1 MSRRMDLEAM
11 MSTGIFLV
19 DGNGELTEMR
29 ETPFALEGDFQTLL
43 ARHPN
48 LLAGDQID
56 PQQPRRWLLVDR
68 EVGIAGPEGGGVR
81 WAVDHLFLDQDGM
94 PTLVEVKRASD
105 LRLRREVVG
114 QMLDYAANAAVHWKM
129 EAARALFEER
139 CRKAGA
145 DPDEALADFLGE
157 AADVNRYWAQVAE
170 NLRLGRV
177 RLLFVADEV
186 PPELRRVVEFLNAK
200 MADVEVLAVELRQYA
215 KGDVRT
221 LVPRVYGH
229 SNEAEVAKPPRTRQ
243 WDEESLLADLERR
256 GGTEARETAERI
268 LAWAREKAP
277 DAWWGRGANDGSVYP
292 GLSLQGARRIFF
304 SLWTYGRI
312 EVQFMYLRNHP
323 PFDRPEKLEELRQR
337 LNAISGI
344 AIPEDGLGRRP
355 SFPLQA
361 LAEPESLMAFF
372 GVWEWVIGEMRTG

>member
-1 MSRRMDLEAM
+1 MTA
-11 MSTGIFLV
+11 GIFLI
-19 DGNGELTEMR
+19 DDRGELTEMR
-29 ETPFALEGDFQTLL
+29 ETPFQLEDHFQELL
-43 ARHPN
+43 ARYPN

-56 PQQPRRWLLVDR
+56 PQQPRRWLLVGH
-68 EVGIAGPEGGGVR
+68 EVGIAGSEGGGVR
-81 WAVDHLFLDQDGM
+81 WSVDHLFLDQEGM

-105 LRLRREVVG
+105 PRLRREVVG
-114 QMLDYAANAAVHWKM
+114 QMLDYAANAAVRWKV
-129 EAARALFEER
+129 ATARALFEER

-145 DPDEALADFLGE
+145 DPGEALAGFLGE
-157 AADVNRYWAQVAE
+157 GADGEAYWAQVAE
-170 NLRLGRV
+170 NLRLGRL

-215 KGDVRT
+215 KGEVRT

-243 WDEESLLADLERR
+243 WDEGSLLADLERR

-292 GLSLQGARRIFF
+292 GLNIDGVRRILF

-312 EVQFMYLRNHP
+312 EVQFMYLRSHR

-337 LNAISGI
+337 LNAIPGV
-344 AIPEDGLGRRP
+344 AIPEDGVARRP

-361 LAEPESLMAFF
+361 LADPESLKAFF
-372 GVWEWVIGEMRTG
+372 GVWEWVIEEMRAG